1 MTDLKPD
8 IKLDRDVMTPS
19 ECRLVRQTFPLLQ
32 EYSVSLALLF
42 YGRLFEL
49 DPGAQKLFH
58 NDLALQS
65 KKLLDMLASVV
76 ESLDNFGSLLPRLA
90 ELGRK
95 HAGFG
100 VRPEQYETLTTAL
113 LWTFSQALGPD
124 FDSPTQ
130 DAWRHALE
138 VISRAMKAGAA

>member
-1 MTDLKPD
+1 
-8 IKLDRDVMTPS
+8 MTPN

-49 DPGAQKLFH
+49 DPGARKLFH

-76 ESLDNFGSLLPRLA
+76 ESLDNFESVVPRLS

-100 VRPEQYETLTTAL
+100 VRPEQYDTLSTAL
-113 LWTFSQALGPD
+113 LWTFAHALGLD
-124 FDSPTQ
+124 FDNATR

-138 VISRAMKAGAA
+138 AISRAMKAAAEDPQ